1 MSFMSRHTDPLT
13 DDQLRRFA
21 PSVFAEAAHESRS
34 ERYIY
39 IPTATILAGLRR
51 EGFEPVSARQSRTR
65 EESRREFTK
74 HMIRMRHRSLRD
86 LKLDETFPEI
96 VLVNSHDGTSAY
108 QVMGGLFRLACLN
121 GMVVSEG
128 QCKTVKVPHK
138 GNIMERVIE
147 GSYQVLEHSANALH
161 AASDWRGIDLNR
173 DEQMAFAEAAH
184 VIRFGDADGNVSTPI
199 QPAQLLEVRRSAD
212 RGNDLWRVFNRTQE
226 AVIRGGLSAVNPET
240 RRRTTTKAV
249 NGISEDLRLNKAL
262 FLLSERMAA
271 LKAA

>member
-1 MSFMSRHTDPLT
+1 MSFMSRHTEPLT

-34 ERYIY
+34 EKYAY
-39 IPTATILAGLRR
+39 IPTAIILAGLRK
-51 EGFEPVSARQSRTR
+51 EGFEPVSVRQSRTR
-65 EESRREFTK
+65 DETRREFTK
-74 HMIRMRHRSLRD
+74 HMIRMRHQSLRD
-86 LKLDETFPEI
+86 LKLDDTFPEI

-128 QCKTVKVPHK
+128 QCQTIKVPHK

-147 GSYQVLEHSANALH
+147 GSYRVLEHSANALQ
-161 AASDWRGIDLNR
+161 AAGDWRGIDLNR

-184 VIRFGDADGNVSTPI
+184 VLRFADAEGNVSTPI

-226 AVIRGGLSAVNPET
+226 AVTRGGLSAVNPET
-240 RRRTTTKAV
+240 RRRTTTKEVKAID
-249 NGISEDLRLNKAL
+249 NDIRLNRAL
-262 FLLSERMAA
+262 FVLSERMAA